1 MLSPIPD
8 WRPGMKVFLGLPWS
22 MRALGG
28 NEAIVAA
35 YARYLSGQGVP
46 VCVLCNERSDQSILA
61 DLRKDKIELMEL
73 KAGDIWIRDWAPL
86 LCERNGK
93 TVAVKFQYPDTY
105 AYAPVTSNKAGT
117 ILANRLGIELIES
130 RLIWELGNFS
140 SDGKHIIVTD
150 QVLNANVLRNEDELR
165 DVLVRGLDFDP
176 TIEIYCLEL
185 DILNGALWSLFG
197 HKLEHSICHI
207 DGYMRFLDEQR
218 VICQI
223 PDVSNAYDQLT
234 LHQKINSNPKWLKLA
249 SQYLAINKEI
259 AARIRQLVDQLRSDG
274 LKVFEINS
282 PVSPDDVDALM
293 AGADTLPDSGD
304 YINYLRFGNKLFLPQ
319 YAGEAYAGL
328 NKQALSKYREA
339 GMTEIIPVN
348 EGFINQLAQEGGVMN
363 CASWVIN

>member
-1 MLSPIPD
+1 
-8 WRPGMKVFLGLPWS
+8 
-22 MRALGG
+22 
-28 NEAIVAA
+28 
-35 YARYLSGQGVP
+35 
-46 VCVLCNERSDQSILA
+46 
-61 DLRKDKIELMEL
+61 MEL

-105 AYAPVTSNKAGT
+105 AYAAVTSNKAGT
-117 ILANRLGIELIES
+117 KLANRLGIELIDGK
-130 RLIWELGNFS
+130 LVWELGNFTT
-140 SDGKHIIVTD
+140 DGKHIIVTD

-259 AARIRQLVDQLRSDG
+259 AARIRQLGDQLRSDG

-293 AGADTLPDSGD
+293 AGADTLPDS
-304 YINYLRFGNKLFLPQ
+304 
-319 YAGEAYAGL
+319 
-328 NKQALSKYREA
+328 
-339 GMTEIIPVN
+339 V
-348 EGFINQLAQEGGVMN
+348 
-363 CASWVIN
+363 

>member
-150 QVLNANVLRNEDELR
+150 QVLNANGLR
-165 DVLVRGLDFDP
+165 DAEELKEVLVRELDFDP
-176 TIEIYCLEL
+176 AIRIYSL
-185 DILNGALWSLFG
+185 DVDTLCGALWSLCG
-197 HKLEHSICHI
+197 HRFEQSICHI
-207 DGYMRFLDEQR
+207 DGYMRFLDEKK
-218 VICQI
+218 VICQV
-223 PDVSNAYDQLT
+223 PDTGQAYLQLT
-234 LHQKINSNPKWLKLA
+234 HNAGKADPKWLKQA
-249 SQYLAINKEI
+249 SQYLAVNTDL
-259 AARIRQLVDQLRSDG
+259 AARIRQLADRLRSDDIQ
-274 LKVFEINS
+274 VFEINS
-282 PVSPDDVDALM
+282 PISPDDVDALM
-293 AGADTLPDSGD
+293 AEADTLPDSGD
-304 YINYLRFGNKLFLPQ
+304 YINYLRFGNQLFLPQ

-339 GMTEIIPVN
+339 GMSEIIPVN
-348 EGFINQLAQEGGVMN
+348 EIFINQLAQEGGVMN
-363 CASWVIN
+363 CASWVY